1 MHDFKP
7 HKNWPAA
14 LTGILAGVLICA
26 SLPALG
32 GQTQRAKPKVKTPPP
47 ASPGAMPVPFALG
60 EMLHYQ
66 VLWTQFSVH
75 AATLDFSVAEERN
88 FFGHLA
94 WHFRATAHTTNTMR
108 LAYTLDDQFDSYTD
122 ASQLNC
128 MQYEM
133 YLNEQGKSETSILRT
148 STQAEPV
155 PLAGNASGRALGVNA
170 RGQPPNATLVRV
182 LPGTRDPIG
191 LLYALRAADW
201 QHSTEFRA
209 PAFDGH
215 RLYEIRADVEIPSG
229 QVTVPAGEFTATRI
243 VVHIS
248 ERGSELAATHFWVW
262 LAHDAA
268 RTPVLI
274 EAEVPFGTARVELLQ
289 MPRH

>member
-1 MHDFKP
+1 MHDFKL
-7 HKNWPAA
+7 HKDRPAA

-32 GQTQRAKPKVKTPPP
+32 GQTRQAKSKVKPPPP
-47 ASPGAMPVPFALG
+47 AAPAAMPVPFALG

-94 WHFRATAHTTNTMR
+94 WHFRATAHTINTMR

-155 PLAGNASGRALGVNA
+155 PLAENA
-170 RGQPPNATLVRV
+170 RGGPPNATLVRV

-243 VVHIS
+243 AVHIS
-248 ERGSELAATHFWVW
+248 ERGSEVPGTRFLVW
-262 LAHDAA
+262 LAHDAG

-289 MPRH
+289 LPRH

>member
-1 MHDFKP
+1 MAMHDSKP
-7 HKNWPAA
+7 RKNWLAA
-14 LTGILAGVLICA
+14 SGLVCAMTLISA
-26 SLPALG
+26 FVPSLG
-32 GQTQRAKPKVKTPPP
+32 GQSQHSKSKVKTPTPAPP
-47 ASPGAMPVPFALG
+47 AAMPVPFAVG
-60 EMLHYQ
+60 ETLQYQ
-66 VLWTQFSVH
+66 VLWSQFSVH
-75 AATLDFSVAEERN
+75 AATLDFSVAEEGN

-94 WHFRATAHTTNTMR
+94 WHFRATAHTINTMR

-128 MQYEM
+128 QQYEL
-133 YLNEQGKSETSILRT
+133 YLNEQGKTENSKLRT

-155 PLAGNASGRALGVNA
+155 
-170 RGQPPNATLVRV
+170 PPNATLVRV

-201 QHSTEFRA
+201 LHNPEFRA

-215 RLYEIRADVEIPSG
+215 RIYEIRANVEVPSG
-229 QVTVPAGEFTATRI
+229 QVSVPAGQFTATRLA
-243 VVHIS
+243 VHIS
-248 ERGSELAATHFWVW
+248 ERGSELPDTHFWVW

-268 RTPVLI
+268 RTPLLI

-289 MPRH
+289 LPRH